1 MKKKEKL
8 RFSKMMKKE
17 KVPKKKTQKKDNVS
31 VKDMQKKEIIP
42 GKPVKKMVPAALP
55 SPEIRKIER
64 PVSEEKKQ
72 ENFEYMVFKVDKE
85 MYGVKIDYVKEIV
98 NKTELL
104 TVPNL
109 PPFVIGLL
117 EMRKGMIPVI
127 NIRERF
133 KLGKGEEGNSII
145 ITHIKGELIG
155 FLVDKVMEI
164 VKVEEEEIMAVPFI
178 FDEKE
183 RSYITGIIE
192 FNDELISILQVENI
206 LGEEELTKIENLSKE

>member
-17 KVPKKKTQKKDNVS
+17 KVPKKKMQREENTPEKNV
-31 VKDMQKKEIIP
+31 QKKEIIP
-42 GKPVKKMVPAALP
+42 EKPAKKVTPTTLP

-64 PVSEEKKQ
+64 PITEEKKQ
-72 ENFEYMVFKVDKE
+72 ENFEYMVFKVDSE

-109 PPFVIGLL
+109 PHFVIGLL

-133 KLGKGEEGNSII
+133 KIGKGNEGNSII
-145 ITHIKGELIG
+145 ITHIKGELVG

-164 VKVEEEEIMAVPFI
+164 IKVEKEEIMAVPFI

-192 FNDELISILQVENI
+192 FNDDLISILQVENI
-206 LGEEELTKIENLSKE
+206 LEEEELTKIENLSKE

>member
-1 MKKKEKL
+1 
-8 RFSKMMKKE
+8 
-17 KVPKKKTQKKDNVS
+17 
-31 VKDMQKKEIIP
+31 
-42 GKPVKKMVPAALP
+42 
-55 SPEIRKIER
+55 
-64 PVSEEKKQ
+64 
-72 ENFEYMVFKVDKE
+72 

-109 PPFVIGLL
+109 PHFVIGLL

-133 KLGKGEEGNSII
+133 KIGKGNEGNSII
-145 ITHIKGELIG
+145 ITHIKGELVG

-164 VKVEEEEIMAVPFI
+164 IKVEKEEIMAVPFI

-192 FNDELISILQVENI
+192 FNDDLISILQVENI
-206 LGEEELTKIENLSKE
+206 LEEEELTKIENLSKE